1 MKYWRVE
8 PRAAACTGEWSA
20 LRVEEC
26 ECSEQ
31 WQQPKF
37 GLQEVVQ
44 KVCRQVVLVGGA
56 NLTVR
61 TRRWAGCPYK
71 TVGREEF
78 GRARA
83 EQIPRGLARSRLKRV
98 NLVLG

>member
-20 LRVEEC
+20 LQVEEC

-71 TVGREEF
+71 TVGERSLV
-78 GRARA
+78 ARA
-83 EQIPRGLARSRLKRV
+83 PNKFLEDWRV
-98 NLVLG
+98 QG

>member
-8 PRAAACTGEWSA
+8 PRVAACTGESSG
-20 LRVEEC
+20 LPVEEC

-31 WQQPKF
+31 WQQPNF
-37 GLQEVVQ
+37 GLREVVQ
-44 KVCRQVVLVGGA
+44 KVCRQAVLVGGA

-71 TVGREEF
+71 TVGR
-78 GRARA
+78 GVWSRAR
-83 EQIPRGLARSRLKRV
+83 RTNS
-98 NLVLG
+98 

>member
-1 MKYWRVE
+1 MRRYWRVG
-8 PRAAACTGEWSA
+8 PRAGVCTESSA
-20 LRVEEC
+20 PQVAGC

-37 GLQEVVQ
+37 GLREVVQ
-44 KVCRQVVLVGGA
+44 KVCRQAVLGGA

-71 TVGREEF
+71 TVVGSLVAREPNKFRFLE
-78 GRARA
+78 
-83 EQIPRGLARSRLKRV
+83 GLGAFKSVDASSHR
-98 NLVLG
+98 